1 MSSTHFNFPDIS
13 LSLTKDVVFANVPLI
28 HISLSLCDLTLG
40 TEGTLGQAQVM
51 YNMHNNITTFGI
63 NNQWFGFGHIL
74 V

>member
-1 MSSTHFNFPDIS
+1 M
-13 LSLTKDVVFANVPLI
+13 FANVPLI

-63 NNQWFGFGHIL
+63 NNQWLGFGHIL